1 MLGQDVNSKFN
12 HLVKILSSKRF
23 LECQILCNDVP
34 FFIADY
40 KIKNE
45 SEMQKLQGQLI
56 KKLAEL
62 NVNALRINMYDI
74 VVDILK
80 ETGDWEWYL
89 ENESTIAKTSL
100 KEDLQSILDIKEVII
115 PKIKSIIESNEFDIL
130 FITGVGE
137 VFPYLRSHS
146 LLTNL
151 QAIITNKPLLMFYP
165 GKYEQTATT
174 GSTFKLFDLCPEGQ
188 EYRAANIFEIQE
200 V

>member
-23 LECQILCNDVP
+23 LDCQILCNNVP

-45 SEMQKLQGQLI
+45 NEIQKLQGQLI

-62 NVNALRINMYDI
+62 NVKVLNINMYDL
-74 VVDILK
+74 VVEILK
-80 ETGDWEWYL
+80 NTGDWEWYL
-89 ENESTIAKTSL
+89 ENESTITKSSL

-115 PKIKSIIESNEFDIL
+115 PKIKSIIESNEFNIL
-130 FITGVGE
+130 FINGVGE
-137 VFPYLRSHS
+137 IFPYLRSHS

-151 QAIITNKPLLMFYP
+151 QDIIIDKPLLMFYP

-174 GSTFKLFDLCPEGQ
+174 GSTFKLFDLCFEGQ
-188 EYRAANIFEIQE
+188 DYRAANIFEIQE